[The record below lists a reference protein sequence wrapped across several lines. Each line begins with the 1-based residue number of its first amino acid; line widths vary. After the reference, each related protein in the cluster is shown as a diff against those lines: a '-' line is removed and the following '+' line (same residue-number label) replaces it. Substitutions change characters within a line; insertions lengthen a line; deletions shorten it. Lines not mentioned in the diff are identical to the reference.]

1 MLQHK
6 KDLGVGVAS
15 LAFGAWIYYMSGSL
29 KAKSA
34 FWPKLIA
41 GAIVLLGVVIVVCSA
56 LELMKD
62 KKTGAKD
69 KPAKAKPD
77 YVRVALITAL
87 LFAYYFG
94 FQYFSYTISTFLLI
108 LCTSVILGY
117 KKWKVLVPSSLLV
130 SIGLYVAFSQFLGTH
145 FTAMFF

>member
-15 LAFGAWIYYMSGSL
+15 LAFGAWIYYVSGSL

-34 FWPKLIA
+34 FWPKLTA
-41 GAIVLLGVVIVVCSA
+41 GAIVLLGIVILAVSI
-56 LELMKD
+56 LELIKD

-77 YVRVALITAL
+77 YIRVALISAL
-87 LFAYYFG
+87 LLAYYFG

-108 LCTSVILGY
+108 LSTSVILGY
-117 KKWKVLVPSSLLV
+117 KNWKVLLPSSLLV
-130 SIGLYVAFSQFLGTH
+130 SIGLYIAFSQFLGTH

>member
-15 LAFGAWIYYMSGSL
+15 LAFGAWIYYVSGSL

-41 GAIVLLGVVIVVCSA
+41 GAIVLLGIVILAVSI
-56 LELMKD
+56 LELIKD

-77 YVRVALITAL
+77 YIRVALISAL

-94 FQYFSYTISTFLLI
+94 FQYFSYTLSTFLLI
-108 LCTSVILGY
+108 LSTSVILGY
-117 KKWKVLVPSSLLV
+117 KNWKVLLPSSLLV
-130 SIGLYVAFSQFLGTH
+130 SIGLYIAFSQFLGTH

>member
-6 KDLGVGVAS
+6 KDFGVGVAS
-15 LAFGAWIYYMSGSL
+15 LAFGTWIYYMSGSL

-41 GAIVLLGVVIVVCSA
+41 GAIVLLGVVIVVFSI

-77 YVRVALITAL
+77 YLRVALITAL

>member
-41 GAIVLLGVVIVVCSA
+41 GAIVLLGVVIVVFSI

-77 YVRVALITAL
+77 YLRVALITAL

-108 LCTSVILGY
+108 LSTSVILGY
-117 KKWKVLVPSSLLV
+117 KNWKVLLPSSLLV
-130 SIGLYVAFSQFLGTH
+130 SIGLYIAFSQFLGTH

>member
-15 LAFGAWIYYMSGSL
+15 LAFGAWIYYVSGSL

-41 GAIVLLGVVIVVCSA
+41 GAIVLLGIVILAVSI
-56 LELMKD
+56 LELIKD

-77 YVRVALITAL
+77 YIRVALINAL
-87 LFAYYFG
+87 LLAYYFG

-108 LCTSVILGY
+108 LSTSVILGY
-117 KKWKVLVPSSLLV
+117 KNWKVLLPSSLLV
-130 SIGLYVAFSQFLGTH
+130 SIGLYIAFSQFLGTH

>member
-15 LAFGAWIYYMSGSL
+15 LAFGAWIYYVSGSL

-41 GAIVLLGVVIVVCSA
+41 GAIVLLGIVILAVSI
-56 LELMKD
+56 LELIKD

-77 YVRVALITAL
+77 YIRVALISAL
-87 LFAYYFG
+87 LLAYYFG

-108 LCTSVILGY
+108 LSTSVILGY
-117 KKWKVLVPSSLLV
+117 KNWKVLLPSSLLV
-130 SIGLYVAFSQFLGTH
+130 SIGLYIAFSQFLGTH

>member
-15 LAFGAWIYYMSGSL
+15 LAFGAWIYYVSGSL

-41 GAIVLLGVVIVVCSA
+41 GAIVLLGIVILAVSI
-56 LELMKD
+56 LELIKD

-77 YVRVALITAL
+77 YIRVALISAL

-108 LCTSVILGY
+108 LSTSVILGY
-117 KKWKVLVPSSLLV
+117 KNWKVLLPSSLLV
-130 SIGLYVAFSQFLGTH
+130 SIGLYIAFSQFLGTH

>member
-15 LAFGAWIYYMSGSL
+15 LAFGAWIYYVSGSL

-41 GAIVLLGVVIVVCSA
+41 GAIVLLGIVILAVSI

-77 YVRVALITAL
+77 YLRVALITAL

-108 LCTSVILGY
+108 LSTSVILGY
-117 KKWKVLVPSSLLV
+117 KNWKVLLPSSLLV
-130 SIGLYVAFSQFLGTH
+130 SIGLYIAFSQFLGTH

>member
-6 KDLGVGVAS
+6 KDFGVGVAS

-41 GAIVLLGVVIVVCSA
+41 GAIVLLGVVIVVFSI

-69 KPAKAKPD
+69 KSAKAKPD
-77 YVRVALITAL
+77 YLRVALITAL

-108 LCTSVILGY
+108 LSTSVILGY
-117 KKWKVLVPSSLLV
+117 KNWKVLLPSSLLV
-130 SIGLYVAFSQFLGTH
+130 SIGLYIAFSQFLGTH

>member
-15 LAFGAWIYYMSGSL
+15 LAFGAWIYYVSGSL

-41 GAIVLLGVVIVVCSA
+41 GAIVLLGIVILAVSI
-56 LELMKD
+56 LELIKD

-77 YVRVALITAL
+77 YLRVALITAL

-108 LCTSVILGY
+108 LSTSVILGY
-117 KKWKVLVPSSLLV
+117 KNWKVLLPSSLLV
-130 SIGLYVAFSQFLGTH
+130 SIGLYIAFSQFLGTH

>member
-15 LAFGAWIYYMSGSL
+15 LAFGAWIYYVSGSL

-41 GAIVLLGVVIVVCSA
+41 GAIVLLGIVILAVSI
-56 LELMKD
+56 LELIKD

-77 YVRVALITAL
+77 
-87 LFAYYFG
+87 
-94 FQYFSYTISTFLLI
+94 
-108 LCTSVILGY
+108 
-117 KKWKVLVPSSLLV
+117 
-130 SIGLYVAFSQFLGTH
+130 
-145 FTAMFF
+145 

>member
-15 LAFGAWIYYMSGSL
+15 LAFGAWIYYVSGSL

-41 GAIVLLGVVIVVCSA
+41 GAIVLLGIVILAVSI
-56 LELMKD
+56 LELIKD

-77 YVRVALITAL
+77 YIRVALISAL

-108 LCTSVILGY
+108 LSTSVSLGY
-117 KKWKVLVPSSLLV
+117 KNWKVLLPSSLLV
-130 SIGLYVAFSQFLGTH
+130 SIGLYIAFSQFLGTH

>member
-41 GAIVLLGVVIVVCSA
+41 GAIVLLGVVIVVFSI

-77 YVRVALITAL
+77 YLRVALISAL

>member
-15 LAFGAWIYYMSGSL
+15 LAFGAWIYYVSGSL

-41 GAIVLLGVVIVVCSA
+41 GAIVLLGIEILAVSI
-56 LELMKD
+56 LELIKD

-77 YVRVALITAL
+77 YIRVALISAL
-87 LFAYYFG
+87 LLAYYFG

-108 LCTSVILGY
+108 LSTSVILGY
-117 KKWKVLVPSSLLV
+117 KNWKVLLPSSLLV
-130 SIGLYVAFSQFLGTH
+130 SIGLYIAFSQFLGTH

>member
-15 LAFGAWIYYMSGSL
+15 LAFGAWIYYVSGSL

-41 GAIVLLGVVIVVCSA
+41 GAIVLLSIVILAVSI
-56 LELMKD
+56 LELIKD

-77 YVRVALITAL
+77 YIRVALISAL

-108 LCTSVILGY
+108 LSTSVILGY
-117 KKWKVLVPSSLLV
+117 KNWKVLLPSSLLV
-130 SIGLYVAFSQFLGTH
+130 SIGLYIAFSQFLGTH

>member
-15 LAFGAWIYYMSGSL
+15 LAFGAWIYYVSGSL
-29 KAKSA
+29 KVKSA

-41 GAIVLLGVVIVVCSA
+41 GAIVLLGIVILAVSI
-56 LELMKD
+56 LELIKD

-77 YVRVALITAL
+77 YIRVALISAL

-108 LCTSVILGY
+108 LSTSVILGY
-117 KKWKVLVPSSLLV
+117 KNWKVLLPSSLLV
-130 SIGLYVAFSQFLGTH
+130 SIGLYIAFSQFLGTH

>member
-15 LAFGAWIYYMSGSL
+15 LAFGAWIYYVSGSL

-41 GAIVLLGVVIVVCSA
+41 GAIVLLGIVILVVSI

-77 YVRVALITAL
+77 YLRVALITAL

-108 LCTSVILGY
+108 LSTSVILGY
-117 KKWKVLVPSSLLV
+117 KNWKVLLPSSLLV
-130 SIGLYVAFSQFLGTH
+130 SIGLYIAFSQFLGTH

>member
-15 LAFGAWIYYMSGSL
+15 LAFGAWIYYVSGSL

-41 GAIVLLGVVIVVCSA
+41 GAIVLLGIVILAVSI
-56 LELMKD
+56 LELIKD

-69 KPAKAKPD
+69 KTAKAKPD
-77 YVRVALITAL
+77 YIRVALISAL

-108 LCTSVILGY
+108 LSTSVILGY
-117 KKWKVLVPSSLLV
+117 KNWKVLLPSSLLV
-130 SIGLYVAFSQFLGTH
+130 SIGLYIAFSQFLGTH

>member
-15 LAFGAWIYYMSGSL
+15 LAFGAWIYYVSGSL

-41 GAIVLLGVVIVVCSA
+41 GVIVLLGIVILAVSI
-56 LELMKD
+56 LELIKD

-77 YVRVALITAL
+77 YIRVALISAL
-87 LFAYYFG
+87 LLAYYFG

-108 LCTSVILGY
+108 LSTSVILGY
-117 KKWKVLVPSSLLV
+117 KNWKVLLPSSLLV
-130 SIGLYVAFSQFLGTH
+130 SIGLYIAFSQFLGTH

>member
-6 KDLGVGVAS
+6 MDLGVGVAS
-15 LAFGAWIYYMSGSL
+15 LAFGAWIYYVSGSL

-41 GAIVLLGVVIVVCSA
+41 GAIVLLSIVILAVSI
-56 LELMKD
+56 LELIKD

-77 YVRVALITAL
+77 YIRVALISAL

-108 LCTSVILGY
+108 LSTSVILGY
-117 KKWKVLVPSSLLV
+117 KNWKVLLPSSLLV
-130 SIGLYVAFSQFLGTH
+130 SIGLYIAFSQFLGTH

>member
-15 LAFGAWIYYMSGSL
+15 LAIGAWIYYVSGSL

-41 GAIVLLGVVIVVCSA
+41 GAIVLLGIVILAVSI
-56 LELMKD
+56 LELIKD

-77 YVRVALITAL
+77 YIRVALISAL
-87 LFAYYFG
+87 LLAYYFG

-108 LCTSVILGY
+108 LSTSVILGY
-117 KKWKVLVPSSLLV
+117 KNWKVLLPSSLLV
-130 SIGLYVAFSQFLGTH
+130 SIGLYIAFSQFLGTH